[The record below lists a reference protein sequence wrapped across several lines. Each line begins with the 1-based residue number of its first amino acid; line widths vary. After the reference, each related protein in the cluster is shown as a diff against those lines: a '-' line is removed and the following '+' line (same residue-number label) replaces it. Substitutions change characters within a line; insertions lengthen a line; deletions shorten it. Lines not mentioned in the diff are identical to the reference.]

1 MCRASRTCFKM
12 ERNTKA
18 RDGYIRVVK
27 RDGSLEPFDFV
38 KLHNCIRN
46 GFQAAGE
53 SCGLPTE
60 TARGL
65 AEAVQTYLEQTAGD
79 RPVHSG
85 QIAELIE
92 LVLTETGNTAVGMA
106 IKEHHTIRGLHRKYI
121 RVAERRPRDGRY
133 VHRKWDKSRI
143 SRSLREEHGL
153 ERPAARMIAGRVE
166 QLTFNCG
173 LRVVTTGLVSEMT
186 RSELLAW
193 GLLPGA
199 LVVQRRRN
207 AADPR
212 RRVADG

>member
-1 MCRASRTCFKM
+1 M

-18 RDGYIRVVK
+18 MDGSIRVVK

-46 GFQAAGE
+46 GFQTAGE
-53 SCGLPTE
+53 SGIVPAE

-65 AEAVQTYLEQTAGD
+65 AEAVQTYLEQSSPT
-79 RPVHSG
+79 RPIHTG
-85 QIAELIE
+85 QIAELVE
-92 LVLTETGNTAVGMA
+92 LVLNETGNTSVGMA
-106 IKEHHTIRGLHRKYI
+106 IKEHHTIRGLHRKYV

-133 VHRKWDKSRI
+133 VMRRWDKSRI
-143 SRSLREEHGL
+143 SRALRDEHGL

-173 LRVVTTGLVSEMT
+173 LRAVTTGLVGEIM

-199 LVVQRRRN
+199 LVVQRRRG
-207 AADPR
+207 AAGNR